1 MTGVEE
7 PLGLLAT
14 IDPAELVL
22 SRAHWTPLELGLA
35 HYRCFRGLTRMTPTS
50 GQPELPSSTRGG
62 PDRGNTTIPSR
73 DDDVRRGALGTDD
86 PRRSFSE
93 DDPARPDHLH
103 LSARRTDAERPI
115 PDLAAIVARDFSAD
129 WLDAFGYHM
138 AREALLGPGDLSR

>member
-7 PLGLLAT
+7 PLEAT
-14 IDPAELVL
+14 QLF
-22 SRAHWTPLELGLA
+22 TNLA
-35 HYRCFRGLTRMTPTS
+35 HYRYFRGLTRMTPTS
-50 GQPELPSSTRGG
+50 GQPELPSSTCGG
-62 PDRGNTTIPSR
+62 PDPIPSR

-103 LSARRTDAERPI
+103 LSARRTDAERPV